1 MFLCIYLT
9 STKPLLNL
17 YLTSTKPL
25 PKGKVISYSF
35 VFIIS
40 NKVNIYSH
48 VGNKVFPAWELNV
61 PTLGINA
68 AQFINSVKY

>member
-35 VFIIS
+35 VIH
-40 NKVNIYSH
+40 N
-48 VGNKVFPAWELNV
+48 L
-61 PTLGINA
+61 
-68 AQFINSVKY
+68 Q